1 MHCQW
6 VQAQLKDHN
15 DGSMAL
21 KPGEFQSVLR
31 LGEELKRVAG
41 DLADLRALQAELW
54 ESKKSRTAEASAGV
68 PEEQSLEFRL
78 IGMWKSHHQ
87 RMQLLISS
95 RRLHEHL

>member
-21 KPGEFQSVLR
+21 KPVEFQRVLR
-31 LGEELKRVAG
+31 LGEGIETTALRLTFAG

-54 ESKKSRTAEASAGV
+54 ESRKSRTAEASAGV
-68 PEEQSLEFRL
+68 PEEQSLLDSLECGSL
-78 IGMWKSHHQ
+78 IIK
-87 RMQLLISS
+87 
-95 RRLHEHL
+95 ECNF